1 MQFSDIQRLRK
12 KDIERDRQMECNHLG
27 QKDRIKLWDFRKR
40 MNMIKINGA
49 RDNEELLFFA
59 YGLPGMT

>member
-1 MQFSDIQRLRK
+1 
-12 KDIERDRQMECNHLG
+12 MECNHLG

-40 MNMIKINGA
+40 MNMVKINGA